1 VSAPVHAAEEAFVAS
16 LMALH
21 HTLARPAAELVQP
34 DDFAVP
40 AIRLAHQLIQQLCD
54 AGVNP
59 DPAAVL
65 ALARSEAH
73 VSGEHHIKTFAG
85 VLMRLMDHRALNSP
99 ASVHWYAAQTLEQA
113 WRRRTVE
120 MAVRLTQLTGHADP
134 DELERLTHAEL
145 AAVDAIRTRRR
156 ALLELAPATAA

>member
-1 VSAPVHAAEEAFVAS
+1 MSAPLHTAEEAFVAS
-16 LMALH
+16 LMALD
-21 HTLARPAAELVQP
+21 HTRARPAAELLQP
-34 DDFAVP
+34 DDFAVS
-40 AIRLAHQLIQQLCD
+40 AIRLAHQLIEQLCD

-65 ALARSEAH
+65 ALAMSEQH
-73 VSGEHHIKTFAG
+73 VGGEHHIKTFAS

-99 ASVHWYAAQTLEQA
+99 ASVRWYAAQALEQA

-120 MAVRLTQLTGHADP
+120 MTARLRQVADHADS

-145 AAVDAIRTRRR
+145 AAVDAIRARRR
-156 ALLELAPATAA
+156 ALLELAPATVA